1 MIPVN
6 YVVRNL
12 ARRRLRTTLTIIG
25 IAMVVAVYFV
35 MASVAETMV
44 QSFRSTGAPDELV
57 VVQAGAM
64 TVDFS
69 NIDRGSLTFLQTRE
83 DIAEI
88 DGRPLVSPELALGSY
103 ATIGGRSRKVSIR
116 GVTHEAPSVYQ
127 QAQLLEGSWPVSGFQ
142 GAIGITLA
150 SKYGI
155 GIGDTVS
162 FEGQEWTISGI
173 LASDGRVYD
182 QEIWV
187 DLDELAA
194 TSNRKTYS
202 SYTIRAVAPTRVD
215 ALAEEINA
223 NRSFPL
229 SAVQASSFYKRTG
242 GMATFMASIGK
253 FIAMIVAIGA
263 VFGGMNTMYAA
274 VAGRQREIAVLRAI
288 GFKRGAI
295 LGSILAESVLL
306 SLVAGV
312 LGILLGTVVAMMPV
326 ELPYTGGGAVDL
338 GPAQAISA
346 LILAAIIGVI
356 GGGLPAIQAARTT
369 VVEQLR

>member
-1 MIPVN
+1 
-6 YVVRNL
+6 
-12 ARRRLRTTLTIIG
+12 
-25 IAMVVAVYFV
+25 
-35 MASVAETMV
+35 
-44 QSFRSTGAPDELV
+44 
-57 VVQAGAM
+57 
-64 TVDFS
+64 
-69 NIDRGSLTFLQTRE
+69 
-83 DIAEI
+83 
-88 DGRPLVSPELALGSY
+88 
-103 ATIGGRSRKVSIR
+103 
-116 GVTHEAPSVYQ
+116 
-127 QAQLLEGSWPVSGFQ
+127 
-142 GAIGITLA
+142 
-150 SKYGI
+150 
-155 GIGDTVS
+155 
-162 FEGQEWTISGI
+162 
-173 LASDGRVYD
+173 
-182 QEIWV
+182 
-187 DLDELAA
+187 
-194 TSNRKTYS
+194 
-202 SYTIRAVAPTRVD
+202 
-215 ALAEEINA
+215 
-223 NRSFPL
+223 
-229 SAVQASSFYKRTG
+229 
-242 GMATFMASIGK
+242 MATFMASIGK

>member
-1 MIPVN
+1 MIPVS

-12 ARRRLRTTLTIIG
+12 ARRRLRTALTIVG

-44 QSFRSTGAPDELV
+44 QSFRSTGATDELV

-69 NIDRGSLTFLQTRE
+69 NIDRASLTFLQTRE
-83 DIAEI
+83 NVGEA
-88 DGRPLVSPELALGSY
+88 DGQPLVSPELALGSY
-103 ATIGGRSRKVSIR
+103 ATIGRLTRKISVR
-116 GVTHEAPSVYQ
+116 GVTAESPGVYQ
-127 QAQLLEGSWPVSGFQ
+127 QIRLIEGGWPASGYR
-142 GAIGITLA
+142 GTIGITLA
-150 SKYGI
+150 TKYGI
-155 GIGDTVS
+155 GLEDTLS
-162 FEGQEWTISGI
+162 FEGQDWQIVGI

-187 DLDELAA
+187 DLDDLAA

-202 SYTIRAVAPTRVD
+202 SYTIRAVDATKAD
-215 ALAEEINA
+215 ALGEEINA

-229 SAVQASSFYKRTG
+229 SAVGASTFYQRTG
-242 GMATFMASIGK
+242 GMATFMASIGE
-253 FIAMIVAIGA
+253 FIALIVAIGA

-274 VAGRQREIAVLRAI
+274 VAGRRREIAVLRAI
-288 GFKRGAI
+288 GFKRRAI
-295 LGSILAESVLL
+295 LGSVLTESVIL

-312 LGILLGTVVAMMPV
+312 LGLLVGSVVAMLPV

-338 GPAQAISA
+338 GSTQALAA
-346 LILAAIIGVI
+346 LILAVLIGLI

>member
-116 GVTHEAPSVYQ
+116 GVTHEAPGVYQ
-127 QAQLLEGSWPVSGFQ
+127 QAHLLEGSWPVSGFQ

-162 FEGQEWTISGI
+162 FRSGLFPASWLPMGASTTRRSGSTSTSSPRPRIERPTPATRFAPSI
-173 LASDGRVYD
+173 LRGSMPLPRR
-182 QEIWV
+182 
-187 DLDELAA
+187 
-194 TSNRKTYS
+194 S
-202 SYTIRAVAPTRVD
+202 TR
-215 ALAEEINA
+215 
-223 NRSFPL
+223 
-229 SAVQASSFYKRTG
+229 
-242 GMATFMASIGK
+242 
-253 FIAMIVAIGA
+253 IGA
-263 VFGGMNTMYAA
+263 F
-274 VAGRQREIAVLRAI
+274 
-288 GFKRGAI
+288 
-295 LGSILAESVLL
+295 
-306 SLVAGV
+306 
-312 LGILLGTVVAMMPV
+312 P
-326 ELPYTGGGAVDL
+326 
-338 GPAQAISA
+338 
-346 LILAAIIGVI
+346 
-356 GGGLPAIQAARTT
+356 
-369 VVEQLR
+369 

>member
-1 MIPVN
+1 
-6 YVVRNL
+6 VVRNL
-12 ARRRLRTTLTIIG
+12 ARRRLRTALTIVG

-69 NIDRGSLTFLQTRE
+69 NIDRASLTFLQTRNNIG
-83 DIAEI
+83 DAE
-88 DGRPLVSPELALGSY
+88 GQPLVSPELDLGSY
-103 ATIGGRSRKVSIR
+103 ALIGGRTQKISVR
-116 GVTHEAPSVYQ
+116 GVKSEAAHVYQ
-127 QAQLLEGSWPVSGFQ
+127 QVRLIEGSWPAPGYR
-142 GAIGITLA
+142 GTIGSTLA
-150 SKYGI
+150 AKHGI
-155 GIGDTVS
+155 GIGDTLS
-162 FEGQEWTISGI
+162 FEGQDWQVAGI
-173 LASDGRVYD
+173 LDSDGRVYD

-187 DLDELAA
+187 DLDDLAA
-194 TSNRKTYS
+194 TSNRTTYS
-202 SYTIRAVAPTRVD
+202 SYTIRASDLSTAES
-215 ALAEEINA
+215 LAEEINN

-229 SAVQASSFYKRTG
+229 SAVGASTFYQRTG
-242 GMATFMASIGK
+242 GMATFMASIGE
-253 FIAMIVAIGA
+253 FIALIVAIGA

-274 VAGRQREIAVLRAI
+274 VAGRRREIAVLRAI
-288 GFKRGAI
+288 GFKRRAI
-295 LGSILAESVLL
+295 LGSILTESVML

-312 LGILLGTVVAMMPV
+312 LGLLVGSVVAMLPV

-338 GPAQAISA
+338 GTSQALSA
-346 LILAAIIGVI
+346 LILAVLIGLI